1 MKRVPSRLRL
11 LTALI
16 LTALLLCQGARA
28 DAVGSRVLLD
38 RMGEIRVVNQ
48 TRYLLARDPKTQLFA
63 VYDTDGLLLSAH
75 ALRDPA
81 YVGYSCFRDSS
92 GSGELNSKALVAAGS
107 DYISGYEYGE
117 IRALNSAWALGW
129 VLKEAGEEAYDF
141 KSGQAFYDI
150 ERCDVFRLGEDAG
163 LAAQLPG
170 SAFSAAA
177 AHGEYLSLRDR
188 EGQVSVYDRDFAQ
201 VALKV
206 SNINEGVYGVVDWA
220 VINRADGRVILDG
233 FSECREISLPEGTL
247 LQIART
253 DYSGQK
259 QYAVIDL
266 EGRYLLPLGSYSI
279 NSVKAGCAVISQN
292 GLQGLYSLSLGR
304 LLVPCE
310 YDSIYANAQALDPYV
325 SYGYA
330 CGVKQDTRYYIDV
343 ESGEVTRTLVYDA
356 KQMSLVGAT
365 SFERL
370 NRTTYT
376 AQSASGRAW
385 RVSDIQ
391 LTASRGDG
399 AILVARSFLN
409 NMYGVLTH
417 EGQPALDFRFR
428 FKPVVTDDGRLVI
441 RKYDNTWQLLA
452 LE

>member
-1 MKRVPSRLRL
+1 MKRSFLKPRL
-11 LTALI
+11 LAALF
-16 LTALLLCQGARA
+16 LLLLLLCQSAQA
-28 DAVGSRVLLD
+28 DAASSRILLD
-38 RMGEIRVVNQ
+38 NMGEIRAVNQ
-48 TRYLLARDPKTQLFA
+48 TRYLLARDPRTQLFA
-63 VYDTDGLLLSAH
+63 VYDTDGLLLSAQT
-75 ALRDPA
+75 LRDPA
-81 YVGYSCFRDSS
+81 YVGFSCFRDSS
-92 GSGELNSKALVAAGS
+92 GSGELNSRALVAAGS
-107 DYISGYEYGE
+107 EYVSPYEYGE

-129 VLKEAGEEAYDF
+129 VLKDASEEAYDF

-150 ERCDVFRLGEDAG
+150 ERCDVFRLGKNAG

-177 AHGEYLSLRDR
+177 AHGDYISVCDR
-188 EGQVSVYDRDFAQ
+188 EGRVTVYDPDFAQ
-201 VALKV
+201 VQLTAANV
-206 SNINEGVYGVVDWA
+206 NEGVYGIVDWA
-220 VINRADGRVILDG
+220 VVNRADGRVIVDG
-233 FSECREISLPEGTL
+233 FGECREISLPEGTL

-279 NSVKAGCAVISQN
+279 NSVKAGYAVISQN
-292 GLQGLYSLSLGR
+292 GLQGLYSLTLGR
-304 LLVPCE
+304 QLVPCE
-310 YDSIYANAQALDPYV
+310 YDSIYANVQALDPYV

-330 CGVKQDTRYYIDV
+330 CGVKQDVRYYIDV
-343 ESGEVTRTLVYDA
+343 ESGEVASTLVYDA

-365 SFERL
+365 RFERL

-376 AQSASGRAW
+376 AQSASGHAW
-385 RVSDIQ
+385 RVSDMQ
-391 LTASRGDG
+391 LTSSRGDG
-399 AILVARSFLN
+399 AVVVARSFLN

-417 EGQPALDFRFR
+417 DGQPLLDFRFR
-428 FKPVVTDDGRLVI
+428 FKPTVTDDGRLII